1 MLEIGG
7 ERAEGDF
14 DIHEIIQNNKILR
27 HQIQVI
33 KGKLNVDNDP
43 RFDEVDP
50 NTIID
55 VTEQAE

>member
-1 MLEIGG
+1 MGA

-14 DIHEIIQNNKILR
+14 DIHEIVQNNKILR

-33 KGKLNVDNDP
+33 KAKLNVENDP
-43 RFDEVDP
+43 MFDKVDP

>member
-1 MLEIGG
+1 MLEKGG
-7 ERAEGDF
+7 ERVEEDF
-14 DIHEIIQNNKILR
+14 DIHEIVQNNKILR

-33 KGKLNVDNDP
+33 KAKLNVESDP